1 MKLSDVKNHNIL
13 FGQIDYN
20 IYDNIRFEI
29 TMDITDKINEN
40 YYSVGRLFDYKFS
53 SSSIVNDLYYDLKI
67 KLRSYLNE
75 SI

>member
-40 YYSVGRLFDYKFS
+40 YYSVGRLFDMFS